1 MRPARHRLLIAVAAI
16 VAVAAATVSL
26 AARSGGAGEK
36 ALPYS
41 KARYEVA
48 DARLAFRTEGVAL
61 SQRSR
66 SSAIATL
73 GNARDILEVDVFGDP
88 GAVHRSG
95 FEDLPHAGDCSV
107 AGHLALHWRGNVRA
121 ILNCDLVANDAAWVA
136 RMDRALAALG

>member
-48 DARLAFRTEGVAL
+48 DARLAFRTEASHSRSARAVR
-61 SQRSR
+61 RSR
-66 SSAIATL
+66 HSETPATFWRLTFSAILAPSTAPALRTFRTRAIARSPATL
-73 GNARDILEVDVFGDP
+73 PCIGAGTFAR
-88 GAVHRSG
+88 S
-95 FEDLPHAGDCSV
+95 
-107 AGHLALHWRGNVRA
+107 
-121 ILNCDLVANDAAWVA
+121 
-136 RMDRALAALG
+136 